1 MRKCRDFQIEI
12 SSYYDGESGSDEK
25 RDLFLHLAQCDDC
38 QEFWENL
45 HRLELRLTGSRS
57 IAIPQRLTSRIAS
70 IPHSRTREEVSS
82 FLNNVKWSIMEVW
95 TRRLPIPLPLIA
107 FVVLVSVG
115 AWLFS
120 LASKETSFVPTDEVI
135 YYSTLPAVQV
145 IGYYPPAAL
154 ELKR

>member
-1 MRKCRDFQIEI
+1 MKECRHFQIEI

-38 QEFWENL
+38 RMFWENL
-45 HRLELRLTGSRS
+45 HRLELRLAGSRS

-70 IPHSRTREEVSS
+70 IPQSRTREEVSP
-82 FLNNVKWSIMEVW
+82 FLNNVKRNIVGLW
-95 TRRLPIPLPLIA
+95 TRRFSIPLPIIA
-107 FVVLVSVG
+107 FVVLVSIG
-115 AWLFS
+115 AWLVS
-120 LASKETSFVPTDEVI
+120 LASKETAFVPTDEVI